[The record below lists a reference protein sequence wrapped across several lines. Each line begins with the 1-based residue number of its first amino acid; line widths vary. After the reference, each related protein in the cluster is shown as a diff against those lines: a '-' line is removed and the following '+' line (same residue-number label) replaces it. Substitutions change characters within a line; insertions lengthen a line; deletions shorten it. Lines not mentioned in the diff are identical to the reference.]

1 MRAVDTLAEELR
13 RSATTVLG
21 SDDTR
26 FERGDERPLG
36 NRGRRTRRAILKAAG
51 EVFIDTGWSGAS
63 MAAISEQA
71 GVAVGTVYQYFRSK
85 EEIISAIVAEW
96 TLRTLAQIRTWDPH
110 DGIEGLAD
118 IIGQYVEM
126 YARTTRFQRVWDEVS
141 LVEPALAD
149 LRSELTELFVQVFA
163 DGFTTG
169 AEIGLVDPGPDPVE
183 TSRAILS
190 MIDRYCLQVFV
201 RGSRPAARAQAARL
215 LTDLALAA
223 LRAGE
228 RAAPLSEHGD
238 RS

>member
-1 MRAVDTLAEELR
+1 MRAVDTLTEELR

-21 SDDTR
+21 GHSR
-26 FERGDERPLG
+26 FDRGDERPLG
-36 NRGRRTRRAILKAAG
+36 DRGRRTRRVILKAAG
-51 EVFIDTGWSGAS
+51 EVFIDTGWTGAS
-63 MAAISEQA
+63 LAAISEHA

-96 TLRTLAQIRTWDPH
+96 TLRTLTQIRTWDPH
-110 DGIEGLAD
+110 DGIDGLAD
-118 IIGQYVEM
+118 LIGQYVEM

-141 LVEPALAD
+141 LVEPALAE
-149 LRSELTELFVQVFA
+149 LRGELTELFVQVFA
-163 DGFTTG
+163 DAFVTG

-183 TSRAILS
+183 TSRAITS

-223 LRAGE
+223 LRADE
-228 RAAPLSEHGD
+228 RAVPLSEPGD
-238 RS
+238 NP